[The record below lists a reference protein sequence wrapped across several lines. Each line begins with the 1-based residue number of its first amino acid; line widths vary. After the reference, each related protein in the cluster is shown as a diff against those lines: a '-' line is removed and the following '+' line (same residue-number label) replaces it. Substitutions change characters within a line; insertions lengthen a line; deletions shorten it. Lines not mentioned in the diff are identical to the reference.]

1 MSHRPDPANT
11 SWAGY
16 ILRYDEPWE
25 GITGYKYEPWHFRY
39 VGKEYAKEIHDANVP
54 LETWLISHR
63 VEVLQNLL
71 KKDVKLPAAADSF
84 TVKEE

>member
-1 MSHRPDPANT
+1 M
-11 SWAGY
+11 
-16 ILRYDEPWE
+16 
-25 GITGYKYEPWHFRY
+25 
-39 VGKEYAKEIHDANVP
+39 P

-71 KKDVKLPAAADSF
+71 QKDVKLPAAADSF